1 MKFRCVH
8 ENVFHDS
15 EQTPCVQVL
24 ECCVSSIPRVK
35 RTAQKMADFASQRI
49 LTSQYLHSKFYLKQ
63 RVSDLQIKNR
73 IASMDW
79 IIR

>member
-15 EQTPCVQVL
+15 EQVL

-35 RTAQKMADFASQRI
+35 TTEQKMADFASQRI
-49 LTSQYLHSKFYLKQ
+49 RTSQYLHSKFYLKQ

>member
-15 EQTPCVQVL
+15 EQTPCVRVL

-35 RTAQKMADFASQRI
+35 RTEQKMADFASQRI
-49 LTSQYLHSKFYLKQ
+49 RTSQYLHSKFYLKQ